1 MFLPRTLRK
10 GILTIIA
17 KNNIDKNSKST
28 TAARHFHGTSL
39 SIFQFPTEESPGI
52 ETEYED
58 IGNSSNQSSPKIN
71 ALPSS

>member
-28 TAARHFHGTSL
+28 TATRHFHGTSL

-58 IGNSSNQSSPKIN
+58 LGNSSNQSSPKIN